1 MTDLH
6 SKEKRLLESLAECG
20 SLIVAYS
27 GGVDSAYLSYASHR
41 ALGDRVTAVTAVS
54 ASYPRS
60 HREMAQRVARE
71 VGFPHRLVETRELD
85 DPRYAANPNDRCY
98 FCKSE
103 LFSLLE
109 QLRQQGGFD
118 AVAYG
123 VNLDDTGDYRPGQLA
138 AEEYAVRTPLLDAEL
153 SKAEIRAL
161 SRAAGLPTADLPA
174 SACLS
179 SRIPYGM
186 EVTEEKLIQID
197 RAEDAL
203 RSLGYRQVRVRH
215 HGELARIELA
225 PDELPRALDPTEARR
240 ISKVVHESG
249 FRWVSLDLDGYRTG
263 SLNEVIQI
271 RPARPK

>member
-60 HREMAQRVARE
+60 HREMAEHVARE

-123 VNLDDTGDYRPGQLA
+123 VNLDDMGDYRPGQLA